1 MPKTKYTK
9 PNNLVS
15 FYYSEKELIP
25 ILAKVVKQL
34 HPTLTLAKCTKTAE
48 QILDGISSELGATN
62 IHIIAEQFPLLS
74 MQARG
79 KSGNVIYQVVNKT
92 GTQYARKHVMTPDKQ
107 TAGQILQRDKLIAA
121 NYSWRTLSES
131 EQNKYNNRAKKLQ
144 MSGYNLFLSEYMK
157 K

>member
-1 MPKTKYTK
+1 MPKTKYKK
-9 PNNLVS
+9 PQNLVS

-34 HPTLTLAKCTKTAE
+34 IPTLTAAKATKTAN
-48 QILDGISSELGATN
+48 QILNGISAELGATN
-62 IHIIAEQFPLLS
+62 LVLITEQFPLNSLA
-74 MQARG
+74 ARG

-92 GTQYARKHVMTPDKQ
+92 GTQYARKHVVAPDKQ

-131 EQNKYNNRAKKLQ
+131 DQNKYNNRAKKLQ
-144 MSGYNLFLSEYMK
+144 MSGYNLFLSEFMK